1 MTAILNALQDI
12 CPEPSRTAIGTI
24 RAVCQA
30 VSPSESCGSFIPIQ
44 ERNNSCELCVRSE
57 KSRDIAAFSVYTGA
71 RVNSM
76 AEPEK
81 PIFLTTQDP
90 STETINLS
98 SLVKRQETGTG
109 SYSFDQLRP
118 NPIAKLLDAL
128 PMPAL
133 LVDEKHSVTFANTAC
148 RTMGL
153 NFDETGVIEF
163 ERLFP
168 DPNNSAQAQSLLQHV
183 ILHRRQQTWEATVGM
198 DTRRIWGRMH
208 FRSLRYED
216 KRLILVLV
224 ENLTLEKKQQIL
236 NQRHQEELR
245 KAHAELEIHVAER
258 TAELV
263 RMNEELQHEITTRQE
278 VEKSLRSSERRFK
291 AVFETAQDS
300 IFIKDAQ
307 RRYTHVNPALMK
319 TLGLPKEEIIGKTD
333 EQIFGGR
340 QTSHLR
346 NVESRVLG
354 GQIIESEYTLT
365 IHNRTVTLN
374 CIRVPMRDGSAKVL
388 GICGIARDMTE
399 RKEIQGEW
407 RAEPNEFP
415 SAAIKDTLKQVG
427 LAARTDSIVLLL
439 GESGSGKD
447 YLARLLHD
455 LSNRAGG
462 PFLSINCAAL
472 APELVESELFGHEA
486 GSFTGSTGRK
496 RGLLELAEGGTL
508 VLNEIGELS
517 LPLQAKL
524 LAFLDTH
531 SFIRVG
537 GEKKVVVSARMVAA
551 TNRNL
556 EAEVQAGNFREDL
569 YYRLNVLT
577 IRVPPLRDRM
587 DDLPILIST
596 LLKALTERMGLT
608 HIPSID
614 PDAVEGLS
622 RYHWPGNIRELR
634 NVLERAL
641 ILCDRRRITGGDLG
655 FSSGSRSEQF
665 PQDELRFSVGI
676 SDVVSMDDALREA
689 KRALVQEAL
698 QRSGGS
704 IKEAALLL
712 GITRAS
718 MNHHMKYLGINR

>member
-1 MTAILNALQDI
+1 
-12 CPEPSRTAIGTI
+12 
-24 RAVCQA
+24 
-30 VSPSESCGSFIPIQ
+30 
-44 ERNNSCELCVRSE
+44 
-57 KSRDIAAFSVYTGA
+57 
-71 RVNSM
+71 M

-133 LVDEKHSVTFANTAC
+133 LVDENHKITFANTAS

-153 NFDETGVIEF
+153 NLEENGGIEF
-163 ERLFP
+163 KELFP
-168 DPNNSAQAQSLLQHV
+168 DPNNSARAQSLLQHV
-183 ILHRRQQTWEATVGM
+183 ILNRRQQMWEATVGM
-198 DTRRIWGRMH
+198 EPRKIWGRMH
-208 FRSLRYED
+208 LRSLRYED

-224 ENLTLEKKQQIL
+224 ENLTLEKKQQII

-245 KAHAELEIHVAER
+245 KAHAELEIHVADR

-300 IFIKDAQ
+300 IFIKDAH

-354 GQIIESEYTLT
+354 GQIIESEYTLS
-365 IHNRTVTLN
+365 IHNRAITLN

-388 GICGIARDMTE
+388 GICGIARDVTE

-407 RAEPNEFP
+407 RAEPNEYP
-415 SAAIKDTLKQVG
+415 SPAIKDTLKQVG

-486 GSFTGSTGRK
+486 GSFTGSAGRK

-537 GEKKVVVSARMVAA
+537 GEKKVVVSARLVAA
-551 TNRNL
+551 TNRDL

-587 DDLPILIST
+587 EDLPLLVSA
-596 LLKALTERMGLT
+596 LLKALTERMGLS
-608 HIPSID
+608 HIPAID
-614 PDAVEGLS
+614 IDAMEGLS
-622 RYHWPGNIRELR
+622 SYHWPGNIRELR

-641 ILCDRRRITGGDLG
+641 ILCDRRRITSADLG
-655 FSSGSRSEQF
+655 FSPSRSSEPF
-665 PQDELRFSVGI
+665 SQDDLRFSVGI
-676 SDVVSMDDALREA
+676 SDQVSMDDALREA

>member
-1 MTAILNALQDI
+1 
-12 CPEPSRTAIGTI
+12 
-24 RAVCQA
+24 
-30 VSPSESCGSFIPIQ
+30 
-44 ERNNSCELCVRSE
+44 
-57 KSRDIAAFSVYTGA
+57 
-71 RVNSM
+71 
-76 AEPEK
+76 
-81 PIFLTTQDP
+81 
-90 STETINLS
+90 
-98 SLVKRQETGTG
+98 
-109 SYSFDQLRP
+109 
-118 NPIAKLLDAL
+118 
-128 PMPAL
+128 
-133 LVDEKHSVTFANTAC
+133 
-148 RTMGL
+148 MGF
-153 NFDETGVIEF
+153 NFDEAGSIEF
-163 ERLFP
+163 KQLFP
-168 DPNNSAQAQSLLQHV
+168 DPNNSARAENLLRNV
-183 ILHRRQQTWEATVGM
+183 ILNRRQQMWEATVGM
-198 DTRRIWGRMH
+198 DPRRIWGRMH
-208 FRSLRYED
+208 LRSLRYED

-245 KAHAELEIHVAER
+245 KAHAELEIHVADR

-278 VEKSLRSSERRFK
+278 IEKSLRSSERRFK

-300 IFIKDAQ
+300 IFIKDAH

-319 TLGLPKEEIIGKTD
+319 TLGLPKEEIIGRTD
-333 EQIFGGR
+333 EQIFGSR

-365 IHNRTVTLN
+365 ILNRTVTLN

-388 GICGIARDMTE
+388 GMCGIARDVTE

-407 RAEPNEFP
+407 RAEPNEYP
-415 SAAIKDTLKQVG
+415 SPAIKDTLKQVG
-427 LAARTDSIVLLL
+427 LASRTDSIVLLL

-486 GSFTGSTGRK
+486 GSFTGSAGRK

-537 GEKKVVVSARMVAA
+537 GEKKVVVSARLVAA
-551 TNRNL
+551 TNRDL

-587 DDLPILIST
+587 EDLPIIAAA
-596 LLKALTERMGLT
+596 LLKALTERMGLS
-608 HIPSID
+608 HIPAID
-614 PDAVEGLS
+614 ADGMQGLAS
-622 RYHWPGNIRELR
+622 YHWPGNIRELR
-634 NVLERAL
+634 NALERAL
-641 ILCDRRRITGGDLG
+641 ILCDRRRITSADLG
-655 FSSGSRSEQF
+655 FSPSRRNERF

-676 SDVVSMDDALREA
+676 SDEVSMDDALREA

>member
-1 MTAILNALQDI
+1 MT
-12 CPEPSRTAIGTI
+12 S
-24 RAVCQA
+24 A
-30 VSPSESCGSFIPIQ
+30 VS
-44 ERNNSCELCVRSE
+44 
-57 KSRDIAAFSVYTGA
+57 RDYTDL
-71 RVNSM
+71 RVSAM
-76 AEPEK
+76 PETEK
-81 PIFLTTQDP
+81 PIFLTTEDP

-133 LVDEKHSVTFANTAC
+133 LVDENQTVTFANTAC
-148 RTMGL
+148 RAMGL
-153 NFDETGVIEF
+153 NFEESGSF
-163 ERLFP
+163 AFNKLFP
-168 DPNNSAQAQSLLQHV
+168 NPSDSVKAQALIQYV
-183 ILHRRQQTWEATVGM
+183 ILNRRQKMWEATVGIEA
-198 DTRRIWGRMH
+198 RRIWGRMH

-300 IFIKDAQ
+300 IFIKDAR

-319 TLGLPKEEIIGKTD
+319 TLGLPADEIIGRTD
-333 EQIFGGR
+333 EQIFGAR

-354 GQIIESEYTLT
+354 GQIIESEYTLARADRT
-365 IHNRTVTLN
+365 ITLN
-374 CIRVPMRDGSAKVL
+374 CIRVPMRDGSAKVM
-388 GICGIARDMTE
+388 GICGIARDVTE
-399 RKEIQGEW
+399 RKEIQIEW
-407 RAEPNEFP
+407 RAEPNEYP
-415 SAAIKDTLKQVG
+415 SPAMQDALKQIN

-486 GSFTGSTGRK
+486 GSFTGSAGRK

-537 GEKKVVVSARMVAA
+537 GEKKVVVNARLVAA
-551 TNRNL
+551 TNRDL
-556 EAEVQAGNFREDL
+556 ETEVEEGNFREDL
-569 YYRLNVLT
+569 FYRLNVLS

-587 DDLPILIST
+587 DDLPLLVST
-596 LLKALTERMGLT
+596 LLKALAEKMGLSA
-608 HIPSID
+608 IPLLDS
-614 PDAVEGLS
+614 DALEGLS
-622 RYHWPGNIRELR
+622 AYNWPGNIRELR

-641 ILCDRRRITGGDLG
+641 ILCDRRRITSADLG
-655 FSSGSRSEQF
+655 FSPRRRGEGS
-665 PQDELRFSVGI
+665 PKDELRFSVGL
-676 SDVVSMDDALREA
+676 SEDLSMDDALREA
-689 KRALVQEAL
+689 KRSIVQEAL
-698 QRSGGS
+698 RRSSGS

-718 MNHHMKYLGINR
+718 MNHHMKYLGISR

>member
-1 MTAILNALQDI
+1 
-12 CPEPSRTAIGTI
+12 
-24 RAVCQA
+24 
-30 VSPSESCGSFIPIQ
+30 
-44 ERNNSCELCVRSE
+44 
-57 KSRDIAAFSVYTGA
+57 
-71 RVNSM
+71 M

-81 PIFLTTQDP
+81 PIFLTTGDP
-90 STETINLS
+90 NTETINLS

-133 LVDEKHSVTFANTAC
+133 LVDENHMVTFANTAC

-153 NFDETGVIEF
+153 NFDESGSIEF
-163 ERLFP
+163 KKIFP
-168 DPNNSAQAQSLLQHV
+168 DANSSARAQALLQHV
-183 ILHRRQQTWEATVGM
+183 IVNRRQQTWEATVGIGP
-198 DTRRIWGRMH
+198 RRIWGRMH

-300 IFIKDAQ
+300 IFIKDAH

-333 EQIFGGR
+333 EQIFGAR

-354 GQIIESEYTLT
+354 GQIIESEYALSIHSRT
-365 IHNRTVTLN
+365 ITLN

-399 RKEIQGEW
+399 RKGMQVEW
-407 RAEPNEFP
+407 RAETGEYP
-415 SAAIKDTLKQVG
+415 SQAIQDTLKQIG

-455 LSNRAGG
+455 RSNRAGG

-486 GSFTGSTGRK
+486 GSFTGSAGRK

-537 GEKKVVVSARMVAA
+537 GEKKVVVSARLVAA
-551 TNRNL
+551 TNRDL
-556 EAEVQAGNFREDL
+556 ESEVQSGNFREDL
-569 YYRLNVLT
+569 FYRLNVLT
-577 IRVPPLRDRM
+577 IRVPPLRERM
-587 DDLPILIST
+587 DDLPILVSA
-596 LLKALTERMGLT
+596 LLKALTERMGLS

-614 PDAVEGLS
+614 AGAVEGLS
-622 RYHWPGNIRELR
+622 AYHWPGNIRELR

-641 ILCDRRRITGGDLG
+641 ILCDRSRITSADLG
-655 FSSGSRSEQF
+655 FSRSHRSEQF

-676 SDVVSMDDALREA
+676 SEDVSMDDALREA
-689 KRALVQEAL
+689 KRSLVQEAL
-698 QRSGGS
+698 RVSGGS

-718 MNHHMKYLGINR
+718 MNHHMKYLSINR

>member
-1 MTAILNALQDI
+1 
-12 CPEPSRTAIGTI
+12 
-24 RAVCQA
+24 
-30 VSPSESCGSFIPIQ
+30 
-44 ERNNSCELCVRSE
+44 
-57 KSRDIAAFSVYTGA
+57 
-71 RVNSM
+71 M
-76 AEPEK
+76 AESDK
-81 PIFLTTQDP
+81 PLLLTTEDP

-133 LVDEKHSVTFANTAC
+133 LVDEKQTVTFANTAC
-148 RTMGL
+148 RAMGL
-153 NFDETGVIEF
+153 DF
-163 ERLFP
+163 EKSGTFAFRNLFP
-168 DPNNSAQAQSLLQHV
+168 DPENSAKAQSLIQYV
-183 ILHRRQQTWEATVGM
+183 ILHRRQKMWEATVGM

-258 TAELV
+258 TTELV

-300 IFIKDAQ
+300 IFIKDAR
-307 RRYTHVNPALMK
+307 RRYTHVNPAMMK
-319 TLGLPKEEIIGKTD
+319 TLGLPADEIIGKTD

-354 GQIIESEYTLT
+354 GQIIESEYMLSIRDRT
-365 IHNRTVTLN
+365 ITLN
-374 CIRVPMRDGSAKVL
+374 CIRVPMRDGSAKVM
-388 GICGIARDMTE
+388 GICGIARDVTE
-399 RKEIQGEW
+399 RKEIQIEW
-407 RAEPNEFP
+407 RAEPNEYP
-415 SAAIKDTLKQVG
+415 SSAIQETLKQIS

-486 GSFTGSTGRK
+486 GSFTGSAGRK

-537 GEKKVVVSARMVAA
+537 GEKRVVVSARLVAA
-551 TNRNL
+551 TNRDL
-556 EAEVQAGNFREDL
+556 ETEVEAGNFREDL
-569 YYRLNVLT
+569 FYRLNVLS

-587 DDLPILIST
+587 DDLPVLVPT
-596 LLKALTERMGLT
+596 LLKALAERMGLS
-608 HIPSID
+608 HIPALDS
-614 PDAVEGLS
+614 DALDGLS
-622 RYHWPGNIRELR
+622 AYNWPGNIRELR

-641 ILCDRRRITGGDLG
+641 ILCDRWRITSADLG
-655 FSSGSRSEQF
+655 FSPRRRGEI
-665 PQDELRFSVGI
+665 PLKDELRFSVGL
-676 SDVVSMDDALREA
+676 SEDLSMDDALREA
-689 KRALVQEAL
+689 KRSLVQEAL
-698 QRSGGS
+698 RRSAGS